1 MSACWQRTL
10 RRVLLLLAMAVCFAL
25 LVAHLSGASR
35 RSRPAVVLITGTLVF
50 LPTFYWWAWVDQRLA
65 QARRLGRRT
74 GLRLGLR
81 LATGGYAALMF
92 APVLIMAFSDR
103 RDNALPAPLMMWAL
117 VWHLTLGA
125 ATVGILAVPCWECVA
140 RLTALRGGRQHG
152 SGHDPM
158 GVTGTGPVS
167 TRRAFL
173 RQAGALAPVAIAAGG
188 TGVGLIESGRFVVR
202 RHAIRVP
209 GLPDRLRGLTITHLT
224 DLHVGRLFRPE
235 HLPAMVEA
243 ANRLGSDI
251 VAVTGDI
258 INHSRHYLP
267 DACEALAA
275 LEHRHGR
282 FIVAGNHDLMDAP
295 REVLAYLAHREP
307 GFLWGRNTRVE
318 IGGEIL
324 QIAGL
329 RWSRFD
335 EPTFDEP
342 GHRACAAEALSGA
355 DMARC
360 TIALAHHP
368 HAFDALAGH
377 GANLV
382 LAGHTH
388 GGQIMLTPQGAAR
401 PVGAGTPLFRY
412 LWGEYALG
420 DARLFV
426 SAGVGNWFP
435 IRINA
440 PAEIV
445 QLRLI

>member
-1 MSACWQRTL
+1 MTACWQRTF
-10 RRVLLLLAMAVCFAL
+10 RRLVLLLMAACLVL
-25 LVAHLSGASR
+25 LVAHLSGTAR
-35 RSRPAVVLITGTLVF
+35 WSRPTVVLITGTLVF

-65 QARRLGRRT
+65 RARRLRQRP
-74 GLRLGLR
+74 GLRTFLR
-81 LATGGYAALMF
+81 TAAGGYAVLVF
-92 APVLIMAFSDR
+92 VPVLVMAFSDR

-125 ATVGILAVPCWECVA
+125 ASVGILAAPATELLG
-140 RLTALRGGRQHG
+140 RLTGLRAARRNGA
-152 SGHDPM
+152 
-158 GVTGTGPVS
+158 TGPADEGPVS

-173 RQAGALAPVAIAAGG
+173 RQAGALAPLAIAAGG
-188 TGVGLIESGRFVVR
+188 TGIGLVESGRFVVR
-202 RHAIRVP
+202 RHAIRVC

-224 DLHVGRLFRPE
+224 DLHIGRLFRPE

-267 DACEALAA
+267 DACDALGA
-275 LEHRHGR
+275 LEHRYGR
-282 FIVAGNHDLMDAP
+282 FVVAGNHDLMDAP
-295 REVLAYLAHREP
+295 REVLAWLAHREP
-307 GFLWGRNTRVE
+307 GFLWGRHARVE
-318 IGGEIL
+318 IGGETL

-335 EPTFDEP
+335 EPTFEEP
-342 GHRACAAEALSGA
+342 GHRACAAEALAGA
-355 DMARC
+355 DPRSC

-368 HAFDALAGH
+368 HAFDALAAR
-377 GANLV
+377 GAALV

-388 GGQIMLTPQGAAR
+388 GGQIMLTPQGASR

-435 IRINA
+435 VRINA